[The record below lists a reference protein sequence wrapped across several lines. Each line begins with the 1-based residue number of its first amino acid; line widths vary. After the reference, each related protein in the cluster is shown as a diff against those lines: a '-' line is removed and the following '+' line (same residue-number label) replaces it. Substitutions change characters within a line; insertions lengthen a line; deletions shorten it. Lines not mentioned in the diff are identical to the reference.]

1 MSTDHTHESEF
12 ISNLV
17 KRTWVYQQRHG
28 RDAVGLSHSGLKIK
42 RIYRINNASKRTIY
56 EREKLMMM
64 PVRKV
69 PQQLVEKA
77 ILTSA
82 TLGDDMET
90 GNASPKAEVA
100 MSHSNTHASLS
111 ANESSVV
118 TLIDEI
124 QQPTVHRQPKHLRTP
139 SKPKQQALGKNEAY
153 LFHGT
158 KIENIQ
164 DIIEN
169 GFDLNKSKAG
179 LYGKAIYLAECSEK
193 ADQYTDTKLKRRKQ
207 CLTMFLVRT
216 ALGTIKHHE
225 EEGPT
230 RLPLRGALGVRS
242 NGFDSVLAGSQ
253 KRFREFLVF
262 DARQCY
268 PEYLIVYDRV

>member
-1 MSTDHTHESEF
+1 MSPEDNHESEF
-12 ISNLV
+12 ITNLV
-17 KRTWVYQQRHG
+17 KRTWVYQDRSG
-28 RDAVGLSHSGLKIK
+28 RDAVGLTHSGIKIK

-82 TLGDDMET
+82 TLGDNMET
-90 GNASPKAEVA
+90 GNGSPKAEVT
-100 MSHSNTHASLS
+100 MSHSSTHASLS
-111 ANESSVV
+111 V
-118 TLIDEI
+118 TFIDET
-124 QQPTVHRQPKHLRTP
+124 QQPIVHQQPKQLR
-139 SKPKQQALGKNEAY
+139 SPKIKQSALGKNEAY

-158 KIENIQ
+158 KIENVSG
-164 DIIEN
+164 IIEN
-169 GFDLNKSKAG
+169 GFDLTKAKAG

-193 ADQYTDTKLKRRKQ
+193 ADQYADTKLKRRKEY
-207 CLTMFLVRT
+207 LTMFLVRT

-225 EEGPT
+225 DEGPT